1 MTPPKSAPEGTA
13 VRSAAPWHGM
23 TVEAVEQQLQTTLA
37 GGLSGEEASL
47 RRARHGPNS
56 IREAQLKS
64 PWRILA
70 AQFADFM
77 ILVLLSAAV
86 IAGFLGEPAD
96 TVAIVAIVM
105 LNAAIGFVQEYRAE
119 NAMAALR
126 KMAAQQA
133 RVVRNGEP
141 VTIPAAELVPG
152 DIVLLEAGNVVPADL
167 RVAEAAQLRVG
178 EAALTGESQPAEKQS
193 RPVNPDPRSALGDRT
208 SMAYKGT
215 IVHYGRGRGIVVATG
230 IETELGRIAE
240 MLDERSDVKTP
251 LQQRLAYF
259 GKYLALAALGIC
271 GVIFAA
277 GLLRGE
283 PLVRMFLTSVSLA
296 VAAIPEALP
305 AVVTITLALGARRM
319 LRLHALVRRLP
330 AVETLGSVTYICSDK
345 TGTLTENRMRATVVC
360 LAGQLYTLPAKT
372 GKSELWTTFFTALAV
387 SNDAHRNV
395 GGEVTG
401 DPTEVALLE
410 AALAAGFDKTALA
423 SSWPR
428 VAEYP
433 FDSERKRMTTLHE
446 SPDGIVA
453 FVKGAPEAVLE
464 RCQNVDRPA
473 VEAAAEKMAADGLRV
488 LAVAYRPWSGW
499 DPDAGVDATEDALT
513 FLGLAGLI
521 DPPRAE
527 VLDAVRVCR
536 QAGIVPVMITGDHPA
551 TALAVARHL
560 GIVSHSSSDDERAI
574 TGPELAAMPQPEL
587 EEQVNRTRVYA
598 RVDPAQKLRI
608 VEALQKQGQFVAMTG
623 DGVNDAPALQ
633 RSDIGVAMGRS
644 GTDVAREAADLVL
657 LDDNFST
664 IVAAV
669 REGRHIFENIRKF
682 VKFIMASNAAEI
694 WTLFLAPFLGLPVPL
709 LPIHIL
715 WTNLVTDGLPG
726 LALAVEPEERSLMDR
741 PPRPPSES
749 LFARGLWQH
758 VVWVGLMIGGLSIF
772 SQAFA
777 IRSDW
782 AHWQTIVFTVLTIS
796 QMAHVMAVRS
806 DTEPLWRLGV
816 FSNLPLLGAVALTV
830 GLQMAVIYLP
840 PFQRV
845 FKTAALSA
853 SELLFT
859 LALCSLVLVAV
870 EIEKWMTRRGWIYSV
885 RSNTA

>member
-1 MTPPKSAPEGTA
+1 
-13 VRSAAPWHGM
+13 M
-23 TVEAVEQQLQTTLA
+23 TVDAVERQLQTSLE
-37 GGLSGEEASL
+37 GGLSSEEVLL
-47 RRARHGPNS
+47 RRTQHGPNS
-56 IREAQLKS
+56 IREAKTKS
-64 PWRILA
+64 PWRIFA

-77 ILVLLSAAV
+77 ILVLVAAAV

-96 TVAIVAIVM
+96 TVAIMAIVV
-105 LNAAIGFVQEYRAE
+105 LNAVIGFVQEYRAE
-119 NAMAALR
+119 HALAALR
-126 KMAAQQA
+126 KMAAHQA
-133 RVVRNGEP
+133 RALRNGEP
-141 VTIPAAELVPG
+141 VTVPAAELVPG

-167 RVAEAAQLRVG
+167 RVSESAQLRIG
-178 EAALTGESQPAEKQS
+178 EAALTGESHPVEKQS
-193 RPVNPDPRSALGDRT
+193 HPADPDPQSALGDRA

-240 MLDERSDVKTP
+240 MLDERSEVKTP

-259 GKYLALAALGIC
+259 GRYLALAALAIC
-271 GVIFAA
+271 AVIFAA
-277 GLLRGE
+277 GVLRGE

-345 TGTLTENRMRATVVC
+345 TGTLTENKMRVTAAYVSGQNG
-360 LAGQLYTLPAKT
+360 AGRSYNLPTEAGNGET
-372 GKSELWTTFFTALAV
+372 WNTFFTALAV
-387 SNDAHRNV
+387 SNDAHRNAS
-395 GGEVTG
+395 GETTG
-401 DPTEVALLE
+401 DPTETALLE
-410 AALAAGFDKTALA
+410 AALAAGFDKTALLITM
-423 SSWPR
+423 PR
-428 VAEYP
+428 IAEFP
-433 FDSERKRMTTLHE
+433 FDSERKRMTTLHR
-446 SPDGIVA
+446 SPDGVIA

-464 RCQNVDRPA
+464 RCQVSPPDRA
-473 VEAAAEKMAADGLRV
+473 EIAATAERMAADGLRV
-488 LAVAYRPWSGW
+488 LAVAYRRL
-499 DPDAGVDATEDALT
+499 PDWAGGTSADATEASLT

-527 VLDAVRVCR
+527 ALAAVGVCR
-536 QAGIVPVMITGDHPA
+536 QAGIIPVMITGDHPA
-551 TALAVARHL
+551 TALAIARHL
-560 GIVSHSSSDDERAI
+560 GIVSDDRRVI
-574 TGPELAAMPQPEL
+574 SGPELAALPEGEL
-587 EEQVNRTRVYA
+587 EQRVRTTRVYA
-598 RVDPAQKLRI
+598 RVNPAQKLRI
-608 VEALQKQGQFVAMTG
+608 VEALQRQGEFVAMTG

-633 RSDIGVAMGRS
+633 RSDIGIAMGRS

-657 LDDNFST
+657 LDDNFAT

-682 VKFIMASNAAEI
+682 VKFVMASNAAEI

-806 DTEPLWRLGV
+806 DTESLWRLGV

-830 GLQMAVIYLP
+830 ALQMAVIYLP

-853 SELLFT
+853 GELLFT
-859 LALCSLVLVAV
+859 LALCSLVLGAV
-870 EIEKWMTRRGWIYSV
+870 EIEKWMTRRGWIYSEK
-885 RSNTA
+885 

>member
-1 MTPPKSAPEGTA
+1 MSLPKPAGEARTA
-13 VRSAAPWHGM
+13 ASGVPWHGM
-23 TVEAVEQQLQTTLA
+23 TVEAVQEQLQTTIEN
-37 GGLSGEEASL
+37 GLSSDEVSL

-56 IREAQLKS
+56 IREAKPKS
-64 PWRILA
+64 PWRIFA

-77 ILVLLSAAV
+77 IVVLLAAAV

-96 TVAIVAIVM
+96 TVAIVAIVV
-105 LNAAIGFVQEYRAE
+105 LNAVIGFVQEYRAE

-126 KMAAQQA
+126 KMAAHQA
-133 RVVRNGEP
+133 RALRNGEP
-141 VTIPAAELVPG
+141 ATIPAAELVPG
-152 DIVLLEAGNVVPADL
+152 DVVLLEAGNVVPADL
-167 RVAEAAQLRVG
+167 RISESAQLRVG

-193 RPVNPDPRSALGDRT
+193 RPVDPDSGSALGDRA

-230 IETELGRIAE
+230 MQTEIGRIAA
-240 MLDERSDVKTP
+240 MLEERSEAKTP
-251 LQQRLAYF
+251 LQQRLSHF
-259 GKYLALAALGIC
+259 GRYLALAALAIC
-271 GVIFAA
+271 AVIFAA
-277 GLLRGE
+277 GVLRGE

-319 LRLHALVRRLP
+319 LRLHALIRRLP

-345 TGTLTENRMRATVVC
+345 TGTLTENRMRATVVY
-360 LAGQLYTLPAKT
+360 LADRLYKLPAET
-372 GKSELWTTFFTALAV
+372 GNGEPWTAFFTGLAV
-387 SNDAHRNV
+387 SNDAHRSA
-395 GGEVTG
+395 GGEVNG
-401 DPTEVALLE
+401 DPTEIALLE
-410 AALAAGFDKTALA
+410 AALAAGFDKTSLA

-428 VAEYP
+428 VGEYP

-446 SPDGIVA
+446 SPAGIVA

-488 LAVAYRPWSGW
+488 LAVAYRAWPNW
-499 DPDAGVDATEDALT
+499 DPDAGADATEGSLT

-527 VLDAVRVCR
+527 VLEAVRVCR

-551 TALAVARHL
+551 TALAIARHL
-560 GIVSHSSSDDERAI
+560 GIALGDDRAV
-574 TGPELAAMPQPEL
+574 TGPELAAMPEREL
-587 EEQVNRTRVYA
+587 EEHVKRIQVYA

-608 VEALQKQGQFVAMTG
+608 VEALQKQGEFVAMTG

-657 LDDNFST
+657 LDDNFAT

-749 LFARGLWQH
+749 LFAHGLWQH

-772 SQAFA
+772 SQAYA
-777 IRSDW
+777 IRMDW

-806 DTEPLWRLGV
+806 DTESLWRMGL
-816 FSNLPLLGAVALTV
+816 FSNLPLLGAVGLTV

-840 PFQRV
+840 VFQRV

-853 SELLFT
+853 GELLFA

-870 EIEKWMTRRGWIYSV
+870 EIEKWLKRRGWIYLT
-885 RSNTA
+885 N

>member
-1 MTPPKSAPEGTA
+1 
-13 VRSAAPWHGM
+13 M
-23 TVEAVEQQLQTTLA
+23 TVDAVERQLQTTIE
-37 GGLSGEEASL
+37 GGLSGDEVSR

-56 IREAQLKS
+56 IREAKPKS
-64 PWRILA
+64 PWRIFA

-77 ILVLLSAAV
+77 ILVLLAAAV
-86 IAGFLGEPAD
+86 IAGFFGEPAD
-96 TVAIVAIVM
+96 TMAIMAIVV
-105 LNAAIGFVQEYRAE
+105 LNAVIGFVQEYRAE
-119 NAMAALR
+119 HALAALR
-126 KMAAQQA
+126 KMAAHQA
-133 RVVRNGEP
+133 RALRNGEP
-141 VTIPAAELVPG
+141 VTVPAADLVPG

-167 RVAEAAQLRVG
+167 RVSESAQLRIG
-178 EAALTGESQPAEKQS
+178 EAALTGESHPVEKQS
-193 RPVNPDPRSALGDRT
+193 RPADPDPQSALGDRA

-240 MLDERSDVKTP
+240 MLDERSEVKTP
-251 LQQRLAYF
+251 LQQRLAHF
-259 GKYLALAALGIC
+259 GRYLALAALAIC
-271 GVIFAA
+271 AVIFAA
-277 GLLRGE
+277 GVLRGE

-345 TGTLTENRMRATVVC
+345 TGTLTENKMRMTAAYVSGQNG
-360 LAGQLYTLPAKT
+360 AGRSYNLPT
-372 GKSELWTTFFTALAV
+372 GAGNGEPWTTFFTALAV
-387 SNDAHRNV
+387 SNDAHRSEH
-395 GGEVTG
+395 GEVSG
-401 DPTEVALLE
+401 DPTETGLLE
-410 AALAAGFDKTALA
+410 AALAAGFDKAALLA
-423 SSWPR
+423 TMPR
-428 VAEYP
+428 IAEFP
-433 FDSERKRMTTLHE
+433 FDSERKRMTTLHR
-446 SPDGIVA
+446 SPDGVIA
-453 FVKGAPEAVLE
+453 FVKGASEAVLE
-464 RCQNVDRPA
+464 RCQISLPERA
-473 VEAAAEKMAADGLRV
+473 EIAAAAERMAADGLRV
-488 LAVAYRPWSGW
+488 LAVAYRRFPGW
-499 DPDAGVDATEDALT
+499 AGGTSADAAEDLLT

-527 VLDAVRVCR
+527 ALEAVRVCR
-536 QAGIVPVMITGDHPA
+536 QAGIIPVMITGDHPA
-551 TALAVARHL
+551 TALAIARRL
-560 GIVSHSSSDDERAI
+560 GILSDDQRVI
-574 TGPELAAMPQPEL
+574 SGPELAVLPEGEL
-587 EEQVNRTRVYA
+587 EQRVRKTRVYA
-598 RVDPAQKLRI
+598 RVNPAQKLRI
-608 VEALQKQGQFVAMTG
+608 VEALQKQGEFVAMTG

-633 RSDIGVAMGRS
+633 RSDIGIAMGRS

-657 LDDNFST
+657 LDDNFAT

-715 WTNLVTDGLPG
+715 WINLVTDGLPG

-806 DTEPLWRLGV
+806 DTESLWRLGV

-830 GLQMAVIYLP
+830 ALQMAVIYLP

-853 SELLFT
+853 GELLFT
-859 LALCSLVLVAV
+859 LALCSLVLGAV
-870 EIEKWMTRRGWIYSV
+870 EIEKWMTRRGWIY
-885 RSNTA
+885 AAK

>member
-1 MTPPKSAPEGTA
+1 
-13 VRSAAPWHGM
+13 M
-23 TVEAVEQQLQTTLA
+23 TVEVVERQLQTTREC
-37 GGLSGEEASL
+37 GLSGEEVSL

-56 IREAQLKS
+56 IREAQPKS
-64 PWRILA
+64 PWRIFA

-77 ILVLLSAAV
+77 IVVLLAAAV

-96 TVAIVAIVM
+96 TVAIVAIVV
-105 LNAAIGFVQEYRAE
+105 LNAVIGFVQEYRAE
-119 NAMAALR
+119 HAMAALR
-126 KMAAQQA
+126 KLAAHQA
-133 RVVRNGEP
+133 RAVRSGEP
-141 VTIPAAELVPG
+141 ATVPAADLVPG
-152 DIVLLEAGNVVPADL
+152 DVVLLEAGNVVPADL
-167 RVAEAAQLRVG
+167 RVTEAAQLRIG
-178 EAALTGESQPAEKQS
+178 EAALTGESQPAEKHS
-193 RPVNPDPRSALGDRT
+193 NPVDPDPKSALGDRA

-230 IETELGRIAE
+230 MRTELGRIAE
-240 MLDERSDVKTP
+240 MLDERSEAQTP
-251 LQQRLAYF
+251 LQRRLAHF
-259 GKYLALAALGIC
+259 GRYLALGALAIC
-271 GVIFAA
+271 AVIFAV
-277 GLLRGE
+277 GVQRGE

-319 LRLHALVRRLP
+319 LRHRALVRRLP

-345 TGTLTENRMRATVVC
+345 TGTLTENRMRATVVY
-360 LAGQLYTLPAKT
+360 LAGRLYTLPAET
-372 GKSELWTTFFTALAV
+372 ENGEPWTMFFTALAV
-387 SNDAHRNV
+387 SNDAHRNAR
-395 GGEVTG
+395 GEVTG
-401 DPTEVALLE
+401 DPTEAALLE
-410 AALAAGFDKTALA
+410 AALAAGFDKAALL
-423 SSWPR
+423 STLPR

-433 FDSERKRMTTLHE
+433 FDSERKRMTTLHQ
-446 SPDGIVA
+446 SPDGVVA

-464 RCQNVDRPA
+464 RCQNVDRTA
-473 VEAAAEKMAADGLRV
+473 VAAAADRMAADGLRV
-488 LAVAYRPWSGW
+488 LAMAYRVWPSW
-499 DPDAGVDATEDALT
+499 DPNAGADAAEDSLT

-527 VLDAVRVCR
+527 VLESVRVCR

-551 TALAVARHL
+551 TALAIARHL
-560 GIVSHSSSDDERAI
+560 GIASGDDRAV
-574 TGPELAAMPQPEL
+574 TGPELAAMPEREL
-587 EEQVNRTRVYA
+587 EEHVKKIRVYA

-608 VEALQKQGQFVAMTG
+608 VEALQKQGEFVAMTG

-644 GTDVAREAADLVL
+644 GTDVAREASDLVL
-657 LDDNFST
+657 LDDNFAT

-694 WTLFLAPFLGLPVPL
+694 WTLFLAPLLGLPVPL

-741 PPRPPSES
+741 PPRPPAES

-758 VVWVGLMIGGLSIF
+758 VVWVGLMIAGLSIF
-772 SQAFA
+772 SQAYA
-777 IRSDW
+777 IRSGS
-782 AHWQTIVFTVLTIS
+782 AHWQTIVFTVLTVS

-806 DTEPLWRLGV
+806 DTESLLRLGV

-830 GLQMAVIYLP
+830 GLQMAVIYWP

-853 SELLFT
+853 GELLFT
-859 LALCSLVLVAV
+859 LALCLLVLIAV
-870 EIEKWMTRRGWIYSV
+870 EIEKWLARRGWIYST
-885 RSNTA
+885 SSKTA

>member
-1 MTPPKSAPEGTA
+1 
-13 VRSAAPWHGM
+13 M
-23 TVEAVEQQLQTTLA
+23 TVDAVERQLQTTLE
-37 GGLSGEEASL
+37 GGLSGEEVSQ

-56 IREAQLKS
+56 IREARPKS
-64 PWRILA
+64 LWRIFA

-77 ILVLLSAAV
+77 ILVLLAAAV

-96 TVAIVAIVM
+96 TVAIMAIVV
-105 LNAAIGFVQEYRAE
+105 LNAVIGFVQEYRAE
-119 NAMAALR
+119 HALAALR
-126 KMAAQQA
+126 KMAAHQA
-133 RVVRNGEP
+133 RALRNGEP
-141 VTIPAAELVPG
+141 VTVPAAELVPG

-167 RVAEAAQLRVG
+167 RVSESAQLRIG
-178 EAALTGESQPAEKQS
+178 EAALTGESHPVEKQS
-193 RPVNPDPRSALGDRT
+193 RPADPDPQSALGDRA

-240 MLDERSDVKTP
+240 MLDERSEVKTP
-251 LQQRLAYF
+251 VQQRLAHF
-259 GKYLALAALGIC
+259 GRYLALAALAIC
-271 GVIFAA
+271 AVIFAA
-277 GLLRGE
+277 GVLRGE

-345 TGTLTENRMRATVVC
+345 TGTLTENKMRMTAAYVSGQNG
-360 LAGQLYTLPAKT
+360 AGRSYNLPT
-372 GKSELWTTFFTALAV
+372 GAGNGEPWTTFFTALAV
-387 SNDAHRNV
+387 SNDAHRSEH
-395 GGEVTG
+395 GEVSG
-401 DPTEVALLE
+401 DPTETALLE
-410 AALAAGFDKTALA
+410 AALAAGFDKAALLA
-423 SSWPR
+423 TMPR
-428 VAEYP
+428 IAEFP
-433 FDSERKRMTTLHE
+433 FDSERKRMTTLHR
-446 SPDGIVA
+446 SPDGVIA

-464 RCQNVDRPA
+464 RCQISLPDRA
-473 VEAAAEKMAADGLRV
+473 EIAAAAERMAADGLRV
-488 LAVAYRPWSGW
+488 LAVAYRRL
-499 DPDAGVDATEDALT
+499 PDWAGGTSVDAAEDSLT

-527 VLDAVRVCR
+527 ALEAVRVCR
-536 QAGIVPVMITGDHPA
+536 QAGIIPVMITGDHPA
-551 TALAVARHL
+551 TALAIARHL
-560 GIVSHSSSDDERAI
+560 GIVSDNERAI
-574 TGPELAAMPQPEL
+574 SGPELAALPEEEL
-587 EEQVNRTRVYA
+587 EQRVRKTRVYA
-598 RVDPAQKLRI
+598 RVNPAQKLRI
-608 VEALQKQGQFVAMTG
+608 VEALQRQGEFVAMTG

-633 RSDIGVAMGRS
+633 RSDIGIAMGRS

-657 LDDNFST
+657 LDDNFAT
-664 IVAAV
+664 IIAAV

-806 DTEPLWRLGV
+806 DTESLWRLGV

-830 GLQMAVIYLP
+830 ALQMAVIYLP

-853 SELLFT
+853 GELLFT
-859 LALCSLVLVAV
+859 LALCSLVLGAV
-870 EIEKWMTRRGWIYSV
+870 EIEKWMTRRGWIY
-885 RSNTA
+885 AAK

>member
-1 MTPPKSAPEGTA
+1 
-13 VRSAAPWHGM
+13 
-23 TVEAVEQQLQTTLA
+23 
-37 GGLSGEEASL
+37 
-47 RRARHGPNS
+47 
-56 IREAQLKS
+56 
-64 PWRILA
+64 
-70 AQFADFM
+70 
-77 ILVLLSAAV
+77 
-86 IAGFLGEPAD
+86 
-96 TVAIVAIVM
+96 
-105 LNAAIGFVQEYRAE
+105 
-119 NAMAALR
+119 
-126 KMAAQQA
+126 
-133 RVVRNGEP
+133 
-141 VTIPAAELVPG
+141 
-152 DIVLLEAGNVVPADL
+152 
-167 RVAEAAQLRVG
+167 
-178 EAALTGESQPAEKQS
+178 
-193 RPVNPDPRSALGDRT
+193 
-208 SMAYKGT
+208 
-215 IVHYGRGRGIVVATG
+215 
-230 IETELGRIAE
+230 
-240 MLDERSDVKTP
+240 
-251 LQQRLAYF
+251 
-259 GKYLALAALGIC
+259 
-271 GVIFAA
+271 
-277 GLLRGE
+277 
-283 PLVRMFLTSVSLA
+283 
-296 VAAIPEALP
+296 
-305 AVVTITLALGARRM
+305 M

-345 TGTLTENRMRATVVC
+345 TGTLTENRMRMTSVYLVGPNG
-360 LAGQLYTLPAKT
+360 AGQHIAQPAERRT
-372 GKSELWTTFFTALAV
+372 GEPWATFFTALAL
-387 SNDAHRNV
+387 SNDAHRNAR
-395 GGEVTG
+395 GEVTG
-401 DPTEVALLE
+401 DPTEAALLE
-410 AALAAGFDKTALA
+410 AALAAGFDKAALLA
-423 SSWPR
+423 TMQR
-428 VAEYP
+428 IAEYP
-433 FDSERKRMTTLHE
+433 FDSERKRMTTLHA

-464 RCQNVDRPA
+464 RCQTALGPDGISSVDRA
-473 VEAAAEKMAADGLRV
+473 AIAAAAERMAADGLRV
-488 LAVAYRPWSGW
+488 LAVAYRRWSSW
-499 DPDAGVDATEDALT
+499 DPDAGVDATENALT

-527 VLDAVRVCR
+527 VRDAVRLCR

-551 TALAVARHL
+551 TALAVARQL
-560 GIVSHSSSDDERAI
+560 GIVSNRSSNDERAI
-574 TGPELAAMPQPEL
+574 TGPELAAMAQPEL
-587 EEQVNRTRVYA
+587 EEQVKRTRVYA

-608 VEALQKQGQFVAMTG
+608 VEALQKQGEFVAMTG

-777 IRSDW
+777 IHSDW

-806 DTEPLWRLGV
+806 DTESLWRLGLL
-816 FSNLPLLGAVALTV
+816 SNLPLLGAVALTV

-840 PFQRV
+840 AFQRV

-853 SELLFT
+853 GELLFT
-859 LALCSLVLVAV
+859 MALCSLVLVAV
-870 EIEKWMTRRGWIYSV
+870 EIEKWMTRRGWIYSA
-885 RSNTA
+885 RSNSA